1 VVPTDPCDPQKLP
14 YLAVHAER
22 APDAIAL
29 VAPARTPLTYSHLVR
44 QIDDVALALRGGG
57 VARGDRVAIAVG
69 HGPEMAVALLGTAA
83 VATCVPL
90 NPAYSAAELERHL
103 STLNARALIVP
114 AGADSPARGVA
125 RRLGMAVLELSPA
138 RDDAA
143 GAFSLRGGPAAGE
156 ARRDAVGPDDVA
168 FVLHTSGTTSQPK
181 PVLLTHAHVGASAR
195 NMAAALALTESD
207 RCLDV
212 MPLFHVHG
220 LMAMLASLLAG
231 ASVAI
236 PPEFDA
242 ARVFGWLDECRP
254 TWYTAV
260 PPIHHAVLERAAL
273 HADVIARRRLRFI
286 RSSSARLPPR
296 LGAELERVFATPVIE
311 AYGMTEAAHQI
322 ASNPLPPRPRKPGSV
337 GVAAGPEVA
346 VVDAAGARR
355 PPGQTGEVVIRG
367 TQVAQDGWLR
377 TGDLGFLDDDG
388 YLFLTGRLKEVIN
401 RGGEKIAPRE
411 VDEVLLAHPAVAEA
425 VTFGIPHPTL
435 GEDVGAAVVLRE
447 QGSST
452 DAALRRFVAGRLALF
467 KVPGRVV
474 IVDAIPRSAT
484 GKVERMTL
492 AATLGLTAS
501 GRAGAGERGDFA
513 GARTSTEALVA
524 RIWSQVLGLGQVS
537 VDDSFFA
544 LGGDSIRATLIVSRL
559 RDALH
564 VEISLRSFFEAPTIA
579 GLAETIE
586 AARAAAELQPAAPI
600 LPVPRTGPLPLS
612 FAQERLWFLDQ
623 LTPGSAQYTR
633 AVALRLDGRLDVSAL
648 EQSLG
653 EIRRRHEV
661 LRTTFRIVDGQPRA
675 VIVPAEPFDLPVID
689 LRDRPAAER
698 HARAQEWAAAE
709 AGRSFDLARGPLFR
723 AALLRVGVESSVL
736 VLSMH
741 HVAFDGWSTGVL
753 NRELGSLYQAFV
765 EGRPSPLPELE
776 TQYQDFACWQRRWLS
791 DEILQT
797 QLAYWMRQL
806 AGRPPRLALPVDRRR
821 PSAPSASAATHS
833 FLLPAPLA
841 RALETLSRQEGIT
854 LFMALLAAFQ
864 ALLHRYTGQEDVVV
878 GSPVAG
884 RNRVE
889 IEGLIGFFVNTLVL
903 RTDLSGDPTVRQ
915 LLGRVR
921 HTALAAYSHQ
931 DLPFEKLVEALEP
944 ERTGEGTPLVQVM
957 FALQNAPASALE
969 LPGLAVG
976 NVEIAGGPAKF
987 DLTVSLTL
995 EDAGLHGTVQ
1005 YEPAL
1010 FDAATITRMFEHFR
1024 TLLQGIV
1031 ARPEA
1036 RVSELAML
1044 TAAEQ
1049 RQLLVDWND
1058 TAADYPDETCL
1069 SALFEAQVERAPD
1082 AIALEADDERITYG
1096 ELNRRANQL
1105 AHRLRRL
1112 GVGPEV
1118 LVGIRIERSVE
1129 MVVGLLGV
1137 LKAGG
1142 AYLPLDPALPL
1153 DRVRVM
1159 LDDAAVAVLLTV
1171 ADADR
1176 HTLARESPDNLSR
1189 IATADSLAYVMYTSG
1204 STGQPKGVAVPQRAV
1219 LRLLFGQNYVHLDAG
1234 ETLLHLAPLAFDA
1247 STFELWGALLHGAR
1261 CVLFPAET
1269 PTPERLG
1276 EVIARH
1282 GVTTLWLTA
1291 SLFNRVID
1299 AAPAALAPIRQLL
1312 IGGEALSVPHVA
1324 RALALLPDTQ
1334 LANGYGPTE
1343 STTFT
1348 CCHRIPRTLDPGA
1361 ASIPI
1366 GRPLANTEVYVV
1378 DAHLNPVPVGAH
1390 GEILVGGAGLAR
1402 GYLRRPEL
1410 TAEKFIPHPF
1420 RRESGARVY
1429 RTGDVARYRADGT
1442 LEFLGRLDDQVK
1454 IRGFRVEPGE
1464 IETVL
1469 GRHPAVRQ
1477 AVVVAREDT
1486 PGDRRLVAY
1495 VLAAPEA
1502 HVTAAELRVFLQPS
1516 LPEYMLPAA
1525 FVLLDT
1531 LPLTASGKVD
1541 RPALP
1546 APQHADAPAT
1556 RAFVAPRTPVEETLE
1571 RIWADLL
1578 GLERVGVHDGFFEL
1592 GGHSLLATR
1601 VMSRLRE
1608 AFGVELPFRLIFE
1621 TPTIAGLAVAIAQ
1634 SQAERVDD
1642 AEIARMLGELRDLSD
1657 EEARRR
1663 LTAPGS

>member
-1 VVPTDPCDPQKLP
+1 V
-14 YLAVHAER
+14 
-22 APDAIAL
+22 
-29 VAPARTPLTYSHLVR
+29 
-44 QIDDVALALRGGG
+44 
-57 VARGDRVAIAVG
+57 
-69 HGPEMAVALLGTAA
+69 
-83 VATCVPL
+83 
-90 NPAYSAAELERHL
+90 
-103 STLNARALIVP
+103 
-114 AGADSPARGVA
+114 
-125 RRLGMAVLELSPA
+125 AVLELSPV
-138 RDDAA
+138 RDEAA
-143 GAFSLRGGPAAGE
+143 GLFSLRGAPAAGG
-156 ARRDAVGPDDVA
+156 ARPDAVQPDDVA

-220 LMAMLASLLAG
+220 LMAMVASLLAG

-242 ARVFGWLDECRP
+242 AHVFGWFDECRP

-286 RSSSARLPPR
+286 RSSSAPLPPR
-296 LGAELERVFATPVIE
+296 LAAELERVFATPVIE

-322 ASNPLPPRPRKPGSV
+322 ASNPLPPRTRKPGSV
-337 GVAAGPEVA
+337 GLATGPEVA
-346 VVDAAGARR
+346 VVDEAGARR
-355 PPGQTGEVVIRG
+355 PPGQLGEVVVRG

-411 VDEVLLAHPAVAEA
+411 VDEVLLAHPAVAQA

-501 GRAGAGERGDFA
+501 GRAGGGERGDFA

-524 RIWSQVLGLGQVS
+524 WIWSQVLGLGQVS

-633 AVALRLDGRLDVSAL
+633 AVALSLDGRLDVSAL

-689 LRDRPAAER
+689 LLDHPAAER

-709 AGRSFDLARGPLFR
+709 AGRPFDLARGPVFR
-723 AALLRVGVESSVL
+723 AALLRVDVESSVL

-765 EGRPSPLPELE
+765 EGRPSPLLELE

-797 QLAYWMRQL
+797 QLAYWMGQL

-833 FLLPAPLA
+833 FLLPAPLT

-878 GSPVAG
+878 GSPVAA

-889 IEGLIGFFVNTLVL
+889 IEGLLGFFVNTLVL

-915 LLGRVR
+915 LLRRVR
-921 HTALAAYSHQ
+921 QTALAAYSHQ

-976 NVEIAGGPAKF
+976 NVEIASGPAKF

-995 EDAGLHGTVQ
+995 EDAGLHGAVH

-1010 FDAATITRMFEHFR
+1010 FDAATVTRMFEHFR
-1024 TLLQGIV
+1024 TLLQSIV

-1058 TAADYPDETCL
+1058 TRADYPGETCL

-1082 AIALEADDERITYG
+1082 AVALVAGDERVSYG
-1096 ELNRRANQL
+1096 ELNRRANHL
-1105 AHRLRRL
+1105 AHRLQRL
-1112 GVGPEV
+1112 GVGPDV
-1118 LVGIRIERSVE
+1118 RVAICAERSVA
-1129 MVVGLLGV
+1129 MVVGLLGI

-1142 AYLPLDPALPL
+1142 AYVPLDPAHPRERL
-1153 DRVRVM
+1153 RFM
-1159 LDDAAVAVLLTV
+1159 LEDAAVAVVLTQARLV
-1171 ADADR
+1171 DRLPACRVPVLRLDAERDA
-1176 HTLARESPDNLSR
+1176 LAGNTPHNP
-1189 IATADSLAYVMYTSG
+1189 ANATTADNLAYVIYTSG
-1204 STGQPKGVAVPQRAV
+1204 STGTPKGVAIPHRAV
-1219 LRLLFGQNYVHLDAG
+1219 NRLVSNTNYV
-1234 ETLLHLAPLAFDA
+1234 TLRPSDVVAQASNYSFDA
-1247 STFELWGALLHGAR
+1247 VTFEVWGALLSGAR
-1261 CVLFPAET
+1261 LVVVETDVVLSPPKLAAAIDRHSISVLFLTTAVFN
-1269 PTPERLG
+1269 
-1276 EVIARH
+1276 EVARQ
-1282 GVTTLWLTA
+1282 V
-1291 SLFNRVID
+1291 
-1299 AAPAALAPIRQLL
+1299 PAAFQRLRYLL
-1312 IGGEALSVPHVA
+1312 TGGEAVDPSCVAAILRHGPPEHLLHV
-1324 RALALLPDTQ
+1324 
-1334 LANGYGPTE
+1334 YGPTE
-1343 STTFT
+1343 TTTFASWYRVDT
-1348 CCHRIPRTLDPGA
+1348 VSEGA
-1361 ASIPI
+1361 HTIPI
-1366 GRPLANTEVYVV
+1366 GRPMANTELYVL
-1378 DAHLNPVPVGAH
+1378 DCHLNPVPVGIP
-1390 GEILVGGAGLAR
+1390 GELYIGGPGLAR

-1420 RRESGARVY
+1420 SADPGARLY
-1429 RTGDVARYRADGT
+1429 KTGDLARYLRDGNI
-1442 LEFLGRLDDQVK
+1442 EFLGRVDGQVK
-1454 IRGFRVEPGE
+1454 IRGCRVEPGE
-1464 IETVL
+1464 IEARL
-1469 GRHPAVRQ
+1469 RQHPAVQ
-1477 AVVVAREDT
+1477 QTVVVAREGLS
-1486 PGDRRLVAY
+1486 GDKGLVAY
-1495 VLAAPEA
+1495 VVATRGQEVA
-1502 HVTAAELRVFLQPS
+1502 TATELRSFLKQT

-1525 FVLLDT
+1525 FVMLEA
-1531 LPLTASGKVD
+1531 LPLSPNGKVD
-1541 RPALP
+1541 RQTLP
-1546 APQHADAPAT
+1546 QPRPTDFSPE
-1556 RAFVAPRTPVEETLE
+1556 RAFVAPRTPIEDALA
-1571 RIWADLL
+1571 RILADVL
-1578 GLERVGVHDGFFEL
+1578 GLERVGVHDNFFDL

-1601 VMSRLRE
+1601 VVSRLQE
-1608 AFGVELPFRLIFE
+1608 ALSVELTLRQIFE
-1621 TPTIAGLAVAIAQ
+1621 TPTVGGLAVAIAQ
-1634 SQAERVDD
+1634 AQAERLDH
-1642 AEIARMLGELRDLSD
+1642 AEIARMLGALQDLSD
-1657 EEARRR
+1657 EEARR
-1663 LTAPGS
+1663 LLMDAGS